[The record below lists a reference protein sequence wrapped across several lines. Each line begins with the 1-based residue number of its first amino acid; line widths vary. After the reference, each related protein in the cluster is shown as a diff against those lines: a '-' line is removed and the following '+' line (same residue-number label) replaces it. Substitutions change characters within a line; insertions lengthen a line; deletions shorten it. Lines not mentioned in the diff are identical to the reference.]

1 VETEAAPELLGVS
14 EPTELA
20 ENSAEAEAITEV
32 LGLAVIVWRLE
43 PVSENCA
50 EFENVFAPDIV

>member
-1 VETEAAPELLGVS
+1 MEAEAAPEVLGVS

-20 ENSAEAEAITEV
+20 EDTAEDDATPEL
-32 LGLAVIVWRLE
+32 LGLPEIVWRLE

-50 EFENVFAPDIV
+50 EFENVLALENV